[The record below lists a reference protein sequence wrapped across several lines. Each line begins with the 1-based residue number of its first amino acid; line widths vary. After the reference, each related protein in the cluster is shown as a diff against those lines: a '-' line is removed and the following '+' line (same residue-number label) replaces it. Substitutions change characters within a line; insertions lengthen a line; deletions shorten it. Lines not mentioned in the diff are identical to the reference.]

1 MFSVLLDSFLVLL
14 LFTSLSTQVITITV
28 PNPSL
33 NTYNDLQNLYSN
45 SLRCPCST
53 MTIPYQN
60 FISMSPTLHQVC
72 SSDFVDDRWIS
83 ILELSTTFWIS
94 IDWRNLAYTQFQLLS
109 NLCQLA
115 NKTVND
121 SVSRFLLQSF
131 VTSTTLTKTDFD
143 TQLNATLNQFFQS
156 TIVYFGLLL
165 DTSHLLLQ
173 VDQPYTGSS
182 YDYLHSLDPSLMTT
196 LTTNETNNQQ
206 SLQVCLI

>member
-1 MFSVLLDSFLVLL
+1 
-14 LFTSLSTQVITITV
+14 
-28 PNPSL
+28 
-33 NTYNDLQNLYSN
+33 
-45 SLRCPCST
+45 
-53 MTIPYQN
+53 
-60 FISMSPTLHQVC
+60 MSPTLHQVC